1 MLVLKFGGTS
11 VGSAKNIN
19 KVITIL
25 EQKSVQDKLICVV
38 SAVGGI
44 TDKLLKAGTLAQ
56 GKNEKYR
63 NVFKEIKALHINIIY
78 ELIPN
83 NSDSITKQL

>member
-1 MLVLKFGGTS
+1 MKVLKFGGTS

-19 KVITIL
+19 KVIDIL
-25 EQKSVQDKLICVV
+25 KNYSQDDSIICIV

-44 TDKLLKAGTLAQ
+44 TDKLIHVANLALLKDLSYKDSFMT
-56 GKNEKYR
+56 
-63 NVFKEIKALHINIIY
+63 IKKIHENIIT

-83 NSDSITKQL
+83 KNKIK